1 MKKSRAADAL
11 RFIRDHRCCTAD
23 NMAIGIRLNL
33 VDADG
38 FTNPVALTINRLYR
52 AGYVVGWLH
61 GAGLIKIEFIRRKI
75 PRGAARL
82 RITRTG
88 SAFLGEHRPRKAKK
102 ETCEKKESKTS
113 VSWRR
118 PYF

>member
-1 MKKSRAADAL
+1 MKKSRAAEAL
-11 RFIRDHRCCTAD
+11 RFIRDHRGCSAD
-23 NMAIGIRLNL
+23 MMAIGIRLNL